1 MEGETTEES
10 SRGKESRLIGAVSIH
25 ERSSIFPDY
34 MHVFGHWEG
43 NTIVGKGR
51 IRCVITLVERLSKRI
66 VTLPTTG
73 RKTDDIEESLHE
85 WLTRQPI
92 NTVKSITF
100 GRGLELLSGNKPFVI
115 LIQVCSLLIKDALGS
130 VV

>member
-1 MEGETTEES
+1 MEG
-10 SRGKESRLIGAVSIH
+10 
-25 ERSSIFPDY
+25 D
-34 MHVFGHWEG
+34 
-43 NTIVGKGR
+43 TIVAAHHKSC
-51 IRCVITLVERLSKRI
+51 ILTLVERLSKRI

-115 LIQVCSLLIKDALGS
+115 LIQVCSLLIKDALGNA
-130 VV
+130 V